1 MERVRRAVSR
11 AFSSVSSRRFL
22 NGLRRRLRGG
32 RSQGRGSSTTAPA
45 EEPPLARSLPPEA
58 KEEAKDNLPARAV
71 SPGPEHLEPAPA
83 GEILASQDCWAQAGE
98 AEQQESMDRVCE
110 ARDFRWEQLS
120 ALERKHHSSLARA
133 FETSAETAE
142 ELQPHRDL
150 LKEEVPLA
158 VPKVCRPQGPSPRV
172 LERLLQESSRQGDT
186 LSQVCREETV
196 LAQEKAALEAQL
208 PGTERKLRG
217 LSKQLVETR
226 SVKESLQ
233 SSLQAAQRRIS
244 ELEMAR
250 SCLEGQVR
258 TATQAKE
265 VILEDVRGL
274 GRELQ
279 AVRSLSK
286 QQCEEMA
293 QQLRRME
300 EQYIKA
306 LRLWQ
311 SAQEEEKR
319 KLQENLERQLEQQRL
334 EAQQQLEE
342 QANLVAELQHQKA
355 AVLTRMHQMERKLI
369 RSQQQVEQL
378 RLELSKERENGQMDT
393 GSAAASSKEGVSPL
407 QPENSSMDSSCWSS
421 QEREKQCLKM
431 LRSIVSMADPAEK
444 YTGWQHIGS
453 G

>member
-1 MERVRRAVSR
+1 
-11 AFSSVSSRRFL
+11 
-22 NGLRRRLRGG
+22 
-32 RSQGRGSSTTAPA
+32 
-45 EEPPLARSLPPEA
+45 
-58 KEEAKDNLPARAV
+58 
-71 SPGPEHLEPAPA
+71 
-83 GEILASQDCWAQAGE
+83 
-98 AEQQESMDRVCE
+98 
-110 ARDFRWEQLS
+110 
-120 ALERKHHSSLARA
+120 
-133 FETSAETAE
+133 
-142 ELQPHRDL
+142 
-150 LKEEVPLA
+150 
-158 VPKVCRPQGPSPRV
+158 
-172 LERLLQESSRQGDT
+172 
-186 LSQVCREETV
+186 
-196 LAQEKAALEAQL
+196 
-208 PGTERKLRG
+208 
-217 LSKQLVETR
+217 
-226 SVKESLQ
+226 
-233 SSLQAAQRRIS
+233 
-244 ELEMAR
+244 
-250 SCLEGQVR
+250 
-258 TATQAKE
+258 
-265 VILEDVRGL
+265 
-274 GRELQ
+274 
-279 AVRSLSK
+279 
-286 QQCEEMA
+286 MA

-369 RSQQQVEQL
+369 RSQQQVKQL